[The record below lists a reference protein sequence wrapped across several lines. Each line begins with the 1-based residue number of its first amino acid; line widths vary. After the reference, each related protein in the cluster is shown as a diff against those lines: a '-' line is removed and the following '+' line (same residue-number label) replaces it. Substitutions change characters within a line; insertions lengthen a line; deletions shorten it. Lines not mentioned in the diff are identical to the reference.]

1 MNKSNLFRGLTCV
14 ILFVL
19 GLVIG
24 FSIVAF
30 SHATVINDFFDV
42 STSKLVLKEGVT
54 SEEDV
59 EKPQYFKSEFAKDI
73 NNVTG
78 DELAAKNAAVAAFV
92 ETEAE
97 EGGVL
102 LKNDNNA
109 LPLAKGSKVSLFGR
123 ATVNPYYKGNSGGGS
138 GGTKVTYLEAL
149 QDPERAGFQV
159 NETLVEAYEADT
171 SPTRSATTRT
181 IGESPVSVYTDDV
194 QETFADYSDAA
205 IVMLAREGAE
215 SNDLHRE
222 DSEGI
227 SQLALHK
234 DEADMLSIVKR
245 YKDNGTFKKV
255 IVLLNS
261 GHPMEVKWLEEYGV
275 DACLV
280 IGGPGNSTGFRGV
293 SDLLVGNANP
303 SGRLVETYA
312 SNSLSAPATVNF
324 GEFSYTNANEVV
336 AGVTD
341 NATDS
346 RYYVAEAEGIYIGY
360 KYYETRYEDCVLDQG
375 NADGSAGVWDSEGLS
390 WNYADEVSFPF
401 GYGLS
406 YTTFAQTMDPVVEIN
421 EEEDTM
427 TVRGTVTNTGRVAG
441 KSVVEL
447 YAQTPY
453 GDYEKE
459 NDVEKSAVQLVG
471 FTKTDVIQPQ
481 DSVDYEITFD
491 RYFLA
496 SYDYT
501 NAKGYILSEGDYY
514 LAVGDNAHDALN
526 NILAKKGAS
535 GMTDH
540 TGAAATGDVNKVY
553 TWSQDALDTETYMY
567 SDANY
572 RVTNRLDEANLNHWK
587 DGTIKYLS
595 RKDWQGTYPVEPT
608 KVEATDE
615 LIARLSTDTYKK
627 PDDAPSATAV
637 TLGAKN
643 NIKLADMWGV
653 AFDDP
658 LWEDFIDQMTLTE
671 LVEMTMESSGIQEAI
686 SINAPDTSNSDG
698 PDGIRGNAYVNES
711 LAAAS
716 WSKEQLALRG
726 YYMGEDAVMAHA
738 SQQVWCPGLNMH
750 RTPFGGRNFEYYS
763 EDSILAY
770 ELSAAQVAEMERMG
784 VSAGP
789 KHFFA
794 NDQET
799 WRTGVATYANEQ
811 ALREIP
817 LRAFEGAFVKGG
829 ATSTMTCFNRIGP
842 TWIGHHSGVQT
853 EILRNEW
860 GFVGFTITDAS
871 GANSY
876 MHTVEAI
883 MHDTDLFNAMTG
895 DARTDRIR
903 DINRAISENDDG
915 NIILQ
920 LKEIAHRVYYTYA
933 HTNLMNGLS
942 TAYDVVP
949 VTPWWQILIICVDI
963 GLGVITLGM
972 AALFCVFTYVKKE
985 RT

>member
-19 GLVIG
+19 CLVIG
-24 FSIVAF
+24 FSIAAF
-30 SHATVINDFFDV
+30 SHAGVLNNFFDV

-59 EKPQYFKSEFAKDI
+59 EKPQYFKSEFAQDI
-73 NNVTG
+73 NNVT
-78 DELAAKNAAVAAFV
+78 DEEMAAKNAAVAAFV
-92 ETEAE
+92 EMEAE

-102 LKNDNNA
+102 LLNNNNA
-109 LPLAKGSKVSLFGR
+109 LPLAKGSNVSLFGK

-138 GGTKVTYLEAL
+138 GGTKVTYLETL
-149 QDPERAGFQV
+149 QDDTRAGFNV
-159 NETLVEAYEADT
+159 NETLITAYENDT
-171 SPTRSATTRT
+171 SPARSATTRT
-181 IGESPVSVYTDDV
+181 IGEAPVSVYTTDV
-194 QETFADYSDAA
+194 RESFKNYGDAA
-205 IVMLAREGAE
+205 IIMLAREGAE
-215 SNDLHRE
+215 SNDLYRE

-234 DEADMLSIVKR
+234 DEADMLNLVKE
-245 YKDNGTFKKV
+245 YKENGTFEKV

-261 GHPMEVKWLEEYGV
+261 GHPMEVKWLEDYGV

-303 SGRLVETYA
+303 SGRLVDTYA

-360 KYYETRYEDCVLDQG
+360 KYYETRYEDCVLDRF
-375 NADGSAGVWDSEGLS
+375 NADGSAGVWDSDGDS
-390 WNYADEVSFPF
+390 WNYADEVSYPF
-401 GYGLS
+401 GFGLS
-406 YTTFAQTMDPVVEIN
+406 YTTFTQTMDSEVVIDEQA
-421 EEEDTM
+421 DTM
-427 TVRGTVTNTGRVAG
+427 TVTGTVTNTGKLPG
-441 KSVVEL
+441 KCVVEL

-453 GDYEKE
+453 GTYEQQ
-459 NDVEKSAVQLVG
+459 NNVEKSAVQLVG
-471 FTKTDVIQPQ
+471 FTKTGIIQPNAT
-481 DSVDYEITFD
+481 VDYEITFD

-514 LAVGDNAHDALN
+514 LAIGDNAHDALN

-535 GMTDH
+535 GMVDH
-540 TGAAATGDVNKVY
+540 NGAAASGNAAKAY
-553 TWSQDALDTETYMY
+553 TWHQDELDTEKYMY

-572 RVTNRLDEANLNHWK
+572 RVTNQLDEANLNHWK
-587 DGTIKYLS
+587 EGTIKYLS
-595 RKDWQGTYPVEPT
+595 RKDWQGTYPTAPT
-608 KVEATDE
+608 QVEATDE

-627 PDDAPSATAV
+627 PEGAPAATEV

-653 AFDDP
+653 EFGDQ
-658 LWEDFIDQMTLTE
+658 LWDQFIDQMTLTE
-671 LVEMTMESSGIQEAI
+671 LVEMTMESGGIQEAI
-686 SINAPDTSNSDG
+686 SLNAPDTSNSDG

-716 WSKEQLALRG
+716 WNKEQLALRG

-770 ELSAAQVAEMERMG
+770 ELTAAQVAEMERMG

-799 WRTGVATYANEQ
+799 WRTGVATYGNEQ
-811 ALREIP
+811 AFREIP

-853 EILRNEW
+853 EILRGEW

-883 MHDTDLFNAMTG
+883 MNDTDLFNAMTG
-895 DARTDRIR
+895 KARTDRIS
-903 DINRAISENDDG
+903 DINRAIAENNDG

-963 GLGVITLGM
+963 VLGVIALGM
-972 AALFCVFTYVKKE
+972 AAVFCIFTYVKKE
-985 RT
+985 RA